1 MCAIAALPIL
11 APKTPHHK
19 RRLRFG
25 YSSVATCAAN
35 ARTFLTQDI
44 FLGDVEDRQKS
55 GWGRN
60 RTADTWIFSPL
71 LCQLSYPAALAA
83 DLASCRGV
91 PTMPQCGC
99 RATPKAFGAGLQKFF
114 ELRRCHAI
122 RFEVMTVMEDDA
134 FPGQTAPSS
143 MLISSPIVHFCS
155 PRQQGTGDKK
165 VLVFGRTRAL

>member
-60 RTADTWIFSPL
+60 RTADTRIFSPL
-71 LCQLSYPAALAA
+71 LCQLSYPAAVAA
-83 DLASCRGV
+83 DLATCRGV

-99 RATPKAFGAGLQKFF
+99 RATPKAFGVALQKI
-114 ELRRCHAI
+114 LR
-122 RFEVMTVMEDDA
+122 T
-134 FPGQTAPSS
+134 QTMPRDTFRSHIGHGGRR
-143 MLISSPIVHFCS
+143 ISWSN
-155 PRQQGTGDKK
+155 GTEW
-165 VLVFGRTRAL
+165 RR